1 MLDPTKLYR
10 KLLKL
15 YPASFRDEYETP
27 MDRQFRDE
35 RREAQ
40 SWNAHA
46 LLWVHAIYDIA
57 VSAPRELVRELGQ
70 DSACLLRT
78 HAIRSLSK

>member
-10 KLLKL
+10 KLLRL
-15 YPASFRDEYETP
+15 DPASFRDEYETP

-40 SWNAHA
+40 TWNAHA
-46 LLWVHAIYDIA
+46 RLWVHAIYPS
-57 VSAPRELVRELGQ
+57 VQ
-70 DSACLLRT
+70 
-78 HAIRSLSK
+78 